1 MVGSLGQIAVCQPS
15 LCLVT
20 EGVEL
25 GTNIREDYTIM
36 ENGGNY
42 GLLLFEGTYTIT
54 FTFKTL
60 C

>member
-36 ENGGNY
+36 ENGGN
-42 GLLLFEGTYTIT
+42 
-54 FTFKTL
+54 
-60 C
+60 

>member
-25 GTNIREDYTIM
+25 GTNIREDYTFM
-36 ENGGNY
+36 ENGHLEIHPCVASVRTNQRPR
-42 GLLLFEGTYTIT
+42 LSA
-54 FTFKTL
+54 
-60 C
+60 